1 MVDFLAEFSPE
12 VNQNGGEFRFAT
24 KTMAPYEIA
33 SKAGFDFRMITYRN
47 LYTDS
52 QELKGKLNT
61 TLVLERLQMNMV
73 ADATNNWWRLPPYSY
88 LFCLKCHFSQK
99 LPLHEMKNTKM
110 KLGRDCQLFL
120 SGSDLP

>member
-1 MVDFLAEFSPE
+1 MFDFLAELSPE

-33 SKAGFDFRMITYRN
+33 SKAGFGFRMITYRN

-73 ADATNNWWRLPPYSY
+73 ADATNFASNVILVKSY
-88 LFCLKCHFSQK
+88 LF
-99 LPLHEMKNTKM
+99 MK
-110 KLGRDCQLFL
+110 
-120 SGSDLP
+120 